1 MQLHLF
7 SATPLSLSGKGK
19 EDEIKKKEGSP
30 PCIELSLGYG
40 SSSHVVEEDE
50 KDAKSSNSLFTAAQF
65 QELQLQAVIFK
76 YLVSGLPVPFH
87 LFFIIWNSVSSSLG
101 DGGIYKLYPT
111 LGRFDYTSMT
121 DPEPGRCRRTDGKKW
136 RCKRD
141 VIPGQKYCGQH
152 VHRGR
157 RSRKPV
163 ESSEH
168 VMRSDD
174 TNIISKITKLYASS
188 DDPGSKCAPASS
200 KTSCLSSTSRSNQY
214 NSIEDSSVKPRF
226 INSINGSEKQDNYMI
241 CNRKD
246 ITTSVRTPSFISG
259 DNADTKNID
268 FNRISP
274 SKTNQKQNCGE
285 ARKHGALVPIFGL
298 STKSD
303 LQHSIGSEAD
313 QQRCRRSD
321 GKKWRCSKTVVPCQK
336 YCETHMHRGANRKRV
351 ASVSVVV
358 PPSKPPSY
366 RFCPPENDGTR
377 RNLNTSLSI
386 YTIPGRQ
393 NITDDDSNSNS
404 ISDATTI
411 TDEIPAFVSH

>member
-1 MQLHLF
+1 MHLHLF
-7 SATPLSLSGKGK
+7 SATTLSSSGKGK
-19 EDEIKKKEGSP
+19 EDEIKKKEWSPP

-40 SSSHVVEEDE
+40 SSSHVVEEE
-50 KDAKSSNSLFTAAQF
+50 ENHTKSSNSVFTAAQF
-65 QELQLQAVIFK
+65 QELQLQTVIFK
-76 YLVSGLPVPFH
+76 YIVSGLPVPFH

-101 DGGIYKLYPT
+101 EGGIYKLYPT
-111 LGRFDYTSMT
+111 LGRFDYSSMT

-157 RSRKPV
+157 RSRKSV
-163 ESSEH
+163 EPSEY

-174 TNIISKITKLYASS
+174 ASISSKRSKLYASS

-200 KTSCLSSTSRSNQY
+200 KTSCLSSTSRGYQY
-214 NSIEDSSVKPRF
+214 NSIEDSSAKPRF
-226 INSINGSEKQDNYMI
+226 INSGNGSEKQDSHMT

-246 ITTSVRTPSFISG
+246 TATCVRTPSFIAS
-259 DNADTKNID
+259 DNADSKNIV

-274 SKTNQKQNCGE
+274 SKINQKQNCGD
-285 ARKHGALVPIFGL
+285 ARNDGALVPIFGI

-303 LQHSIGSEAD
+303 LPHTTGSEIE

-321 GKKWRCSKTVVPCQK
+321 GKKWRCRKTVVPCQK

-358 PPSKPPSY
+358 PKPSPY
-366 RFCPPENDGTR
+366 RFCPPKNDGTG

-386 YTIPGRQ
+386 FTIPGRQ

-411 TDEIPAFVSH
+411 TDEIQAFVSH